1 LPRELRRFLM
11 KAYVTHERDGEIV
24 SFILGPA
31 DGPPIAIA
39 PEPGQYLAEVDAP
52 RRLVQLFRDGEADE
66 EKVIKE
72 LSAYRLDVKTEA
84 KLVRRR
90 QSGKK

>member
-1 LPRELRRFLM
+1 M
-11 KAYVTHERDGEIV
+11 KAFVTYESDGQLV

-31 DGPPIAIA
+31 DGPPVAIVA
-39 PEPGQYLAEVDAP
+39 EPGQYVAEVDAP
-52 RRLVQLFRDGEADE
+52 RSLVRLVHDGEAEE

-72 LSAYRLDVKTEA
+72 LNAYRVDVKTEA

-90 QSGKK
+90 KK